1 MKKIILVCIVMAT
14 LVSCASKKSVI
25 GVDKNATKETQ
36 QLHGQL
42 TTLLEKGIMFGHQD
56 DLAYGSHWFNE
67 QDRSDVKDVTND
79 YPAVIGWE
87 IGLVETGAAYNL
99 DSVSFV
105 NMKRYIREAHKRG
118 SINTISWHG
127 NNIVTGNTSWD
138 CKQNTVVKSVLPG
151 AENHEKFLAWL
162 DIVSEFLLDL
172 KDENGVLIPVMLR
185 LYHENTGSWFWW
197 GNDQCTPEEYK
208 QMWRMTVE
216 RLRDTNGVHNVIYAY
231 SPSELKDEAHFLE
244 RYPGDGLVDVI
255 GFDSYVF
262 GKDMAAIEVYKE
274 RVVRSLQVVTAY
286 ATKSNK
292 IPCFAETGMES
303 IWYTNYFT
311 EILYPLIADTKISY
325 VMVWR
330 NAWEKDKPQ
339 HHYVPFKGHPASD
352 DFIKFVNKP
361 KILML
366 QDVKALTTK

>member
-244 RYPGDGLVDVI
+244 RYPGDDLVDVI